1 MLLSLQTITLKE
13 ATLRPCLVGNVRD
26 SMPFIMP
33 PTNVIQVRARSV
45 HSEGRTQRNLSNF
58 NEIIRLQL
66 HESPFKRLPCDDI
79 PDQPILVYKYL
90 KDDFLSLVKR
100 GISMRTRKQILRH

>member
-1 MLLSLQTITLKE
+1 MSYRSGQDQFILKDVPKE
-13 ATLRPCLVGNVRD
+13 I
-26 SMPFIMP
+26 F
-33 PTNVIQVRARSV
+33 
-45 HSEGRTQRNLSNF
+45 SNF